1 MATYLTLFFCFI
13 IFSQNCPGL
22 KEAAV
27 SPHGPFSLPEILPT
41 ATNFHLSR
49 RPQCFI
55 HSNGWSESGKRDWK
69 LIGKILKAAPVSAFM
84 QSKYAHH

>member
-13 IFSQNCPGL
+13 IFSQNCPRL

-41 ATNFHLSR
+41 VTNFPLSQVPSASFLAMAGVR
-49 RPQCFI
+49 VG
-55 HSNGWSESGKRDWK
+55 SV
-69 LIGKILKAAPVSAFM
+69 IGSLLVRL
-84 QSKYAHH
+84 SKQPL